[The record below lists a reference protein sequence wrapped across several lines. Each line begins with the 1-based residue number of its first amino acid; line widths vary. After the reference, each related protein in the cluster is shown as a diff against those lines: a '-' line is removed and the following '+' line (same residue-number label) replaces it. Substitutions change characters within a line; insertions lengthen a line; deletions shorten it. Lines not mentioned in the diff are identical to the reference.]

1 MLVSLPIIVVFLM
14 AVGLPPT
21 RMSRKFITI
30 HWWDYA
36 LPAIGLPIWVIL
48 TIAEIGETA
57 SLSNL
62 VVEGFWVLIASAVT
76 PWARYF
82 LLRVKHRCMPVIFHF
97 MYIVPAITAVLLR
110 LNMPTLPE

>member
-1 MLVSLPIIVVFLM
+1 MLVSLPVIIILLV
-14 AVGLPPT
+14 AVGFAPT

-36 LPAIGLPIWVIL
+36 LPAIGLPIWVLL
-48 TIAEIGETA
+48 TISEVGATA

-62 VVEGFWVLIASAVT
+62 VVEGFWILIASAAT
-76 PWARYF
+76 PWGRY
-82 LLRVKHRCMPVIFHF
+82 LVLHVKHRFIALIFHCL
-97 MYIVPAITAVLLR
+97 YIVPAVAAVLLR